1 VRATLGAVESTDI
14 QQSQARKPSIMR
26 KVGAGLV
33 LVIGAMIAIK
43 IIAGI
48 VAAVFWS
55 IVAVAVVIAILWA
68 LKTIFW

>member
-1 VRATLGAVESTDI
+1 
-14 QQSQARKPSIMR
+14 MR
-26 KVGAGLV
+26 KVIAGLV

-43 IIAGI
+43 LIAGI

-55 IVAVAVVIAILWA
+55 IVAVAAVIAVLWA

>member
-1 VRATLGAVESTDI
+1 VGSTDI
-14 QQSQARKPSIMR
+14 QQNQAKTPIMR
-26 KVGAGLV
+26 KVLAGLV
-33 LVIGAMIAIK
+33 LVVGAMIAIK
-43 IIAGI
+43 LIAGI

>member
-1 VRATLGAVESTDI
+1 VESTDI
-14 QQSQARKPSIMR
+14 QQTQAKKPIMR
-26 KVGAGLV
+26 RVGAGLV

-43 IIAGI
+43 LIAGI

-55 IVAVAVVIAILWA
+55 IVAVAAVVAVLWA

>member
-1 VRATLGAVESTDI
+1 MESTDT
-14 QQSQARKPSIMR
+14 QQGHAKTPIMR
-26 KVGAGLV
+26 RVVAGLV

-43 IIAGI
+43 LIAGI

-55 IVAVAVVIAILWA
+55 IVAVAAVIAVLWA

>member
-1 VRATLGAVESTDI
+1 VQPTTDVEKSRARTPIL
-14 QQSQARKPSIMR
+14 R
-26 KVGAGLV
+26 KVGAGAV

-43 IIAGI
+43 LAAGI

-55 IVAVAVVIAILWA
+55 VVAVVAVVAVLWA